1 MDYKAINNIRRKI
14 REKRPIIHCITN
26 PISINQCANGVLAI
40 GARPIMAEHPQEVC
54 EITKSAD
61 ALVLNLGNITDAR
74 VESIRI
80 SSKTAQENQ
89 IPFIIDTVGVAC
101 SELRRNFF
109 NEILKEVTPTAIK
122 GNYSE
127 IYALYDEQYNSAG
140 VDVDKA
146 LTTEEICEISV
157 GLANRY
163 NTVVLASGE
172 IDIVTDGKTV
182 AYCYNGTPQLAQIT
196 GTGCLLGALCGCF
209 LSVEKS
215 INALV
220 TACAVLGICG
230 QISETEKGNGSFL
243 VNLMDNLTVLS
254 DLQVEGF
261 LNIEVKYNEK
271 N

>member
-1 MDYKAINNIRRKI
+1 MDYKAINNIRRKT

-26 PISINQCANGVLAI
+26 PISINQCANGVFAI
-40 GARPIMAEHPQEVC
+40 GARPIMAEYPQEVC

-61 ALVLNLGNITDAR
+61 ALVLNMGNITDVR
-74 VESIRI
+74 MESIRI

-89 IPFIIDTVGVAC
+89 IPFIIDAVGVAC
-101 SELRRNFF
+101 SELRRSFL
-109 NEILKEVTPTAIK
+109 NENLKEVTPTAIK

-146 LTTEEICEISV
+146 LTTEEICGISV
-157 GLANRY
+157 ELAIRY
-163 NTVVLASGE
+163 NTIVLASGE
-172 IDIVTDGKTV
+172 VDVMTDGKTT
-182 AYCYNGTPQLAQIT
+182 AKIYNGTPQLAQIT
-196 GTGCLLGALCGCF
+196 GTGCLLGTLCGCF

-215 INALV
+215 VDALI
-220 TACAVLGICG
+220 TACSVLGICG
-230 QISETEKGNGSFL
+230 QLSETEKGNGSFL

-254 DLQVEGF
+254 DSQVEEF
-261 LNIEVKYNEK
+261 LNIEVKYNEE

>member
-1 MDYKAINNIRRKI
+1 MDYKVINNIRRKT

-61 ALVLNLGNITDAR
+61 AFVLNFGNITDIR
-74 VESIRI
+74 MESMKI
-80 SSKTAQENQ
+80 SSKTAQKNQ
-89 IPFIIDTVGVAC
+89 TPFIVDAVGVAC
-101 SELRRNFF
+101 SELRRSFS
-109 NEILKEVTPTAIK
+109 NELLNEVTPTAIK

-140 VDVDKA
+140 VDVDKV

-157 GLANRY
+157 ELATRY
-163 NTVVLASGE
+163 NTIILASGE
-172 IDIVTDGKTV
+172 IDVITDGKTTAKV
-182 AYCYNGTPQLAQIT
+182 YNGTPQLAQVT
-196 GTGCLLGALCGCF
+196 GTGCLLGTLCGCF

-215 INALV
+215 IDALI

-230 QISETEKGNGSFL
+230 QLSETEKGNGSFL

-254 DLQVEGF
+254 DLQVER
-261 LNIEVKYNEK
+261 LLDIEVKYNEK